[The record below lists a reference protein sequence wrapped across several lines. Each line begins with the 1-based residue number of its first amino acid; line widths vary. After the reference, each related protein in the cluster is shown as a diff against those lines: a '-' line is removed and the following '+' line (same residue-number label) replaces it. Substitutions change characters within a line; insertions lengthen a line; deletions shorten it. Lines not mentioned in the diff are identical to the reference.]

1 MDTQFHYSRLS
12 RAVLLATGLTL
23 IGSHALASGF
33 RIPEVSTVGTATS
46 NALVA
51 NTTETGALAYNPAA
65 MSFHDANAINA
76 GLTRIT
82 YEPKVDPD
90 NGTATGSTGE
100 DTFLIPN
107 GYFMVDGYDN
117 MSFGLAINA
126 PFGLET
132 EWPSGTFGGFAGQSV
147 LETSLSR
154 IKMFNVNPNIAWQ
167 LDDSSSFAF
176 GVNYYDLDELVFNN
190 HGVDLKGSGGDLGWN
205 VAYQKKMNNKLT
217 FGANYRSAVEVD
229 LSGSFH
235 AFDAS
240 SPKNTPQAAY
250 SKLEFPDMFQ
260 AGFHY
265 QITDKLGVEL
275 DAEYT
280 GWSSFDKITVV
291 NGGGTEL
298 TSSTNNWDDTWAYR
312 IGAIYQMN
320 PKTKLM
326 FGYSYDESPQ
336 PDEHFS
342 ARVPDDDR
350 QLFSL
355 GMTRD
360 FGSWD
365 LELAYMLVDVDDRDV
380 NSTDSYD
387 PTADPSMEP
396 NGTDVYNGTYESD
409 SDLISVGMSMEF

>member
-65 MSFHDANAINA
+65 MSFHDTDAINA

-90 NGTATGSTGE
+90 NGNATGSTGE
-100 DTFLIPN
+100 DSFLIPN
-107 GYFMVDGYDN
+107 AYFMVEGHDN

-132 EWPSGTFGGFAGQSV
+132 KWPSGTFGGFGGSSV
-147 LETSLSR
+147 AETELSR

-176 GVNYYDLDELVFNN
+176 GLNYYDLDELVFNN
-190 HGVDLKGSGGDLGWN
+190 QGVDLKGDGGDLGWN
-205 VAYQKKMNNKLT
+205 IAYQNKLNNNLT
-217 FGANYRSAVEVD
+217 VGANYRSAVKVD
-229 LSGSFH
+229 VSGSFH
-235 AFDAS
+235 AYDHPTAA
-240 SPKNTPQAAY
+240 NRTPQAAY
-250 SKLEFPDMFQ
+250 SSLEFPDMFQ
-260 AGFHY
+260 AGIHY
-265 QITDKLGVEL
+265 QITDSFGMEL
-275 DAEYT
+275 DVERT

-291 NGGGTEL
+291 NASGTEL
-298 TSSTNNWDDTWAYR
+298 TTSTNNWDDTWAYR
-312 IGAIYQMN
+312 LGAIYQMN

-326 FGYSYDESPQ
+326 FGYSFDETPQ

-360 FGSWD
+360 FGNWD
-365 LELAYMLVDVDDRDV
+365 LELAYMLVDVDDRTV
-380 NSTDSYD
+380 DSNEAY
-387 PTADPSMEP
+387 TAGGDP
-396 NGTDVYNGTYESD
+396 NGTDVYNGTYETD
-409 SDLISVGMSMEF
+409 SDLISVGVSMEF